1 MVYVSHHGDDRSTC
15 DEVFLVVLLFILRDC
30 LDDLGAD
37 EVRLEAELLGDH
49 IDRLSV

>member
-15 DEVFLVVLLFILRDC
+15 DEVGLVVYLVFVGNG

-37 EVRLEAELLGDH
+37 EVGLEAELLGDH
-49 IDRLSV
+49 IDRLSI